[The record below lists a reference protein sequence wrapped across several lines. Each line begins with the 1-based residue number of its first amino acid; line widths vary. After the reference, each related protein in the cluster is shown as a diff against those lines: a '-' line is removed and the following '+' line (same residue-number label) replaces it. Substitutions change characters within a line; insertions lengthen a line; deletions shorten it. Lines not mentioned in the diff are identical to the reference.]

1 MSLVGGPALA
11 AAEVVTPPEA
21 GRGSAA
27 AGGAGRRWLPAAY
40 LTAPM
45 LVLLVLFV
53 VPMVILFLISIGLGV
68 ANQESVWTLDHY
80 HEFFTDPLY
89 REVAVTTIFIATAAM
104 VAQLVVGVP
113 LAYIMAFKAGR
124 FELPMVLGLVVLDG
138 LNPVVRIYAWRM
150 LLGRNGIINGSLEFL
165 GVIDEPIDALLFN
178 NWAVIVVLST
188 SWITYTVIPIYAS
201 MKAIDATLFQA
212 AADLGAG
219 WWTILRRVLLPL
231 AAPGIFVAVLLV
243 YIPLFT
249 DFATPTMVGGTSG
262 YMLGQATN
270 DLILTRGD
278 MAGGAALSFV
288 LLVSSGIVA
297 AVAYRLSRI
306 NRLES

>member
-1 MSLVGGPALA
+1 MSLAPDTLLDAPRA
-11 AAEVVTPPEA
+11 APETTK
-21 GRGSAA
+21 

-40 LTAPM
+40 LSVPM
-45 LVLLVLFV
+45 AVLVVLFL

-68 ANQESVWTLDHY
+68 ANQDTIWSIDSYTGL
-80 HEFFTDPLY
+80 FSDPLY
-89 REVAVTTIFIATAAM
+89 RDVAVTTIFIATTAM

-113 LAYIMAFKAGR
+113 LAYVMAFKAGR
-124 FELPMVLGLVVLDG
+124 WELPMVLGLVVLDG

-150 LLGRNGIINGSLEFL
+150 LLGRNGIINGSLEWL
-165 GVIDEPIDALLFN
+165 GVIDKPIDALLFN
-178 NWAVIVVLST
+178 NAAVIVVLST

-201 MKAIDATLFQA
+201 MKAIDANLFQA

-219 WWTILRRVLLPL
+219 WWTIARRILLPL

-262 YMLGQATN
+262 YMLGQAVN
-270 DLILTRGD
+270 DLILARGD
-278 MAGGAALSFV
+278 LASGAAMSFI
-288 LLVSSGIVA
+288 LLVCSGIVA
-297 AVAYRLSRI
+297 ALAYRLSRI